1 MEPEYVLGNRQIL
14 ERMEQEKPLV
24 PFCGQTVDFLDK
36 LSKLLMKSR
45 NGKEYP
51 DLITFAFWCRKA
63 SVMEMKKRIL
73 WLEQAEEKG
82 VFGLGTAFHIAP
94 SNVAMN
100 FAYSFAAA
108 LLAGNSNIVRLPSK
122 SFPQIACLCEAMEP
136 VLEEF
141 PEFKNR
147 ICFVRYGHEKEI
159 TDGLSAVSD
168 IRIIWGGDR
177 TIQEIQKSPLKIRG
191 KEIVFADRYSMAV
204 IDAADY
210 LLLTE
215 EQKRQKAAE
224 FYNDTYLMDQNA
236 CTSPMLLVWLGSKD
250 NLPKAQVEFWRHSF
264 EVVSKKYELQA
275 VQAVKKLQAAY
286 RLAAAVEGAVLVKDV
301 EQADNRL
308 VRVKVPELS
317 PEIMNYRENS
327 GFFMEYETDRLEDIL
342 PVCANR
348 CQTISYVGERIEKE
362 LREIVKQ
369 NRPFGVDR
377 IVPVGKTMEFSLIWD
392 GYDLIREMS
401 REIS

>member
-1 MEPEYVLGNRQIL
+1 
-14 ERMEQEKPLV
+14 
-24 PFCGQTVDFLDK
+24 
-36 LSKLLMKSR
+36 
-45 NGKEYP
+45 
-51 DLITFAFWCRKA
+51 
-63 SVMEMKKRIL
+63 
-73 WLEQAEEKG
+73 
-82 VFGLGTAFHIAP
+82 
-94 SNVAMN
+94 
-100 FAYSFAAA
+100 
-108 LLAGNSNIVRLPSK
+108 
-122 SFPQIACLCEAMEP
+122 MEP